1 MKILH
6 DARYLTQTP
15 SGIRTYSEGLLAG
28 LAEIDPDTQHLV
40 VTQPDYVPEK
50 TFGSNFRF
58 ISFAAA
64 PVSLKTI
71 FSLQS
76 IIKRESPDI
85 VHSHYPII
93 PLRCA
98 SKRVVTVHDLQP
110 LQMKEWTGNRPA
122 PIKLLYDAFYRS
134 EYPAAIK
141 QARAVLCDSEF
152 VKQAIAEM
160 NPAWAQKC
168 HVAPLG
174 PPPMCDTSHIP
185 NAMTQLRERYG
196 LPQRYALFVGSTRPN
211 KNIPAMLR
219 AFARMHRRT
228 TRNQDVKFV
237 LVLVKD
243 RFYAEI
249 EREIAANDLQ
259 EKVLTLPPCDSLE
272 KSLLY
277 RNAQALFFAT
287 QLEGFG
293 FPVLEANQAEI
304 PVLTS
309 DSGSLPEVAGE
320 SALVADPLDV
330 EDLAAKM
337 ERILSDEKLR
347 SELVEK
353 GRTNLL
359 RFSWKK
365 HAEMVR
371 DVYLNVSR
379 G

>member
-1 MKILH
+1 
-6 DARYLTQTP
+6 
-15 SGIRTYSEGLLAG
+15 
-28 LAEIDPDTQHLV
+28 
-40 VTQPDYVPEK
+40 
-50 TFGSNFRF
+50 
-58 ISFAAA
+58 
-64 PVSLKTI
+64 
-71 FSLQS
+71 
-76 IIKRESPDI
+76 
-85 VHSHYPII
+85 
-93 PLRCA
+93 
-98 SKRVVTVHDLQP
+98 
-110 LQMKEWTGNRPA
+110 
-122 PIKLLYDAFYRS
+122 
-134 EYPAAIK
+134 
-141 QARAVLCDSEF
+141 
-152 VKQAIAEM
+152 
-160 NPAWAQKC
+160 
-168 HVAPLG
+168 
-174 PPPMCDTSHIP
+174 MCDTSHIP

-330 EDLAAKM
+330 EDMAAKM

-371 DVYLNVSR
+371 DVYLDVSR